1 MPKKPDVTKMPAKGV
16 LTTLISKDNEIN
28 AEISELKGDLGER
41 IASAVKTH
49 NLHAGAFK
57 LVKKLAGY
65 DAVKLMAFLTHF
77 DDYRQKLELD
87 KLAGKSLDLDGDG
100 DGDEEGEGEHQ
111 PETIAEAAAAS
122 DAAVQEAIKTVN

>member
-1 MPKKPDVTKMPAKGV
+1 MAKKPDVTKMPAKGV
-16 LTTLISKDNEIN
+16 LTTLINKDKELNADI
-28 AEISELKGDLGER
+28 AEIKGDLGER
-41 IASAVKTH
+41 IAKAVKDH

-57 LVKKLAGY
+57 LAKKLHKM
-65 DAVKLMAFLTHF
+65 DAVKLLAFLTHF

-87 KLAGKSLDLDGDG
+87 VLAGESLDLDSD
-100 DGDEEGEGEHQ
+100 DDHDEEGEHQ